1 MHIWERIGESIR
13 EMKMK
18 KVLSLSSPPIPRDQL
33 DRLIEAVCPEE
44 GDARGLEWA
53 LNDDGSLD
61 LYTEG

>member
-1 MHIWERIGESIR
+1 M
-13 EMKMK
+13 EMN

-61 LYTEG
+61 LFTE